1 MSCKETHVIQ
11 QNQEEQDTN
20 KMRCG
25 TKRNPGK
32 KNQVEIPELKKC
44 KWDEKCNREP
54 QLDSIR
60 QGNES
65 VILNIGTLK
74 LSN

>member
-11 QNQEEQDTN
+11 QNQEEQDTK
-20 KMRCG
+20 KMRCR

-32 KNQVEIPELKKC
+32 KKPSRNSRAEKC

-54 QLDSIR
+54 HLDSIR

>member
-32 KNQVEIPELKKC
+32 KNQVEIPELKNASEMK
-44 KWDEKCNREP
+44 
-54 QLDSIR
+54 SAI
-60 QGNES
+60 ES
-65 VILNIGTLK
+65 HI
-74 LSN
+74 